1 MNNKERIENLKESN
15 YQKIFGVK
23 KETFDTML
31 AILEKDYQKKHI
43 KGGRPPKLSVLDK
56 LIIMLV
62 YYREYRVMENIAFDY
77 GVSKS
82 TICDTIS
89 WVETTLIKD
98 GTFSLPSKKKLI
110 QDTYIE
116 VVLIYATE
124 CEIERPKKKQKNYYS
139 GKKKRHTLKLQVV
152 ADADTMN
159 VICIAV
165 STGKKH
171 DFHLFKDSK
180 LHFLSI
186 QNYLLIRDIRVFPN
200 VT

>member
-1 MNNKERIENLKESN
+1 MNNKEKIENLKESN

-82 TICDTIS
+82 TICDAIS

-98 GTFSLPSKKKLI
+98 GTFSLPSKKKLT
-110 QDTYIE
+110 QDDDIE
-116 VVLIYATE
+116 AVLIDATE
-124 CEIERPKKKQKNYYS
+124 CEIERPKKNKRTTIQER
-139 GKKKRHTLKLQVV
+139 KKGIL
-152 ADADTMN
+152 
-159 VICIAV
+159 
-165 STGKKH
+165 
-171 DFHLFKDSK
+171 
-180 LHFLSI
+180 
-186 QNYLLIRDIRVFPN
+186 
-200 VT
+200 